1 MITFAQGDILK
12 ADAEALVNTVNT
24 VGVMGKG
31 IALQFKKAYPENYNV
46 YKKACDHGDLKPGK
60 LLVYDRHSFTH
71 PRYIINFPTKTHWK
85 SKSRYEYIE
94 SGLETLKHEIKR
106 YQIHS
111 IAVPPL
117 GSGLG
122 GLDWN
127 RVRTLITQYLEPLK
141 DVQIFVYEPHGA
153 PPPQSMIKQSK
164 PPKMTHGRASLLELM
179 RIYAVPG
186 YDYRLSL
193 LEIQKLMY
201 FLQEAGVPLKLQY
214 EKGHYGPYA
223 DNLRHVLHHIEGHFI
238 VGFGDGQ
245 NAPDVPVQIRDESVL
260 QTADAFLQPY
270 NETREKIDRVKDL
283 IEGFETPYGME
294 LLASVHWVCTREVQS
309 DDVDQV
315 IDKVHQWNPRKRDL
329 LKAKHIHAAWQR
341 LRGESWI

>member
-1 MITFAQGDILK
+1 MITFTQGDILK

-31 IALQFKKAYPENYNV
+31 IALQFKKAFPENYKV
-46 YKKACDHGDLKPGK
+46 YKKACEQGELIPGK
-60 LLVYDRHSFTH
+60 LLVHDLHSFTN

-94 SGLETLKHEIKR
+94 SGLETLKHEIKN
-106 YQIHS
+106 YNIQS
-111 IAVPPL
+111 IALPPL

-127 RVRTLITQYLEPLK
+127 RVRTMITRHLASLK

-153 PPPQSMIKQSK
+153 PLPLSMVKKSK
-164 PPKMTHGRASLLELM
+164 SPKMTHGRASLLELM
-179 RIYAVPG
+179 RIYSVPG

-201 FLQEAGVPLKLQY
+201 FLQKAGVPLKLQY
-214 EKGHYGPYA
+214 EKGIYGPYA

-238 VGFGDGQ
+238 IGFGDGQ
-245 NAPDVPVQIRDESVL
+245 NAPNVPVHIKDESAL
-260 QTADAFLQPY
+260 KKAEAFLQQY
-270 NETREKIDRVKDL
+270 DETREKIDRVKNL

-294 LLASVHWVCTREVQS
+294 LLASVHWVCTHELKS
-309 DDVDQV
+309 DNVDCV
-315 IDKVHQWNPRKRDL
+315 INKVHQWNSRKQNL
-329 LKAKHIHAAWQR
+329 LKSKHIYIAWQR
-341 LRGESWI
+341 LRKEAWI